1 VVNGEGE
8 IMPDKY
14 QSYMRSIMRST
25 AEKNGRDP
33 LIAEAMV
40 DPRTYIPGVN
50 DSGKV
55 LTFTASEAIKN
66 KYCQGIAEN
75 VEEVLKHAGIANYE
89 VIEYKPSTLD
99 KLINFL
105 ISPAVSGIL
114 ILMIIGGIY
123 FELQQPGIGLPLL
136 IALIG
141 AVLYFA
147 PLYLEGLAA
156 NWEIVVF
163 FVGVI
168 LLMIELFA
176 IPGFGVIGIAGI
188 VLMVAGLTLSLLSN
202 VGLDFSSVNGDTVVK
217 SLALVSVSTL
227 VGLAGSI
234 WAAYKLFDTHMFK
247 RVALQSVQN
256 SNKGFVSS
264 EQYHSLIGTEGV
276 AHTDLRPAGKIEIG
290 GVIYDATAITGYI
303 TAGKQ
308 VIVVSQTL
316 AQLTVKEKV

>member
-1 VVNGEGE
+1 
-8 IMPDKY
+8 
-14 QSYMRSIMRST
+14 
-25 AEKNGRDP
+25 
-33 LIAEAMV
+33 
-40 DPRTYIPGVN
+40 
-50 DSGKV
+50 
-55 LTFTASEAIKN
+55 
-66 KYCQGIAEN
+66 
-75 VEEVLKHAGIANYE
+75 
-89 VIEYKPSTLD
+89 
-99 KLINFL
+99 
-105 ISPAVSGIL
+105 
-114 ILMIIGGIY
+114 
-123 FELQQPGIGLPLL
+123 
-136 IALIG
+136 
-141 AVLYFA
+141 
-147 PLYLEGLAA
+147 
-156 NWEIVVF
+156 
-163 FVGVI
+163 
-168 LLMIELFA
+168 MIELFA

-264 EQYHSLIGTEGV
+264 EQYHSLIGAEGV

-290 GVIYDATAITGYI
+290 GVVYDATALTGYI

-316 AQLTVKEKV
+316 AQLTVKEKA